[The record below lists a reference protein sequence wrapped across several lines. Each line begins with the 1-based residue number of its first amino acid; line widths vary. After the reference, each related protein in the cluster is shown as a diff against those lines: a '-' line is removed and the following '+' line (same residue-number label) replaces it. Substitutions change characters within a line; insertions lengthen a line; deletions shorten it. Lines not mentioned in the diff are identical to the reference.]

1 MEIREVKDTDSA
13 QIVEIYNY
21 YVESTSISFEEEPI
35 SVEVMQQR
43 IEEVLSLGLPWLVA
57 EVDGQI
63 LGYAYANRWKPRSA
77 YRFTVEPS
85 IYVKQGI
92 TSKGIGSTLYSHLLD
107 NLKEKQIKNV
117 IGVITLP
124 NESSIRLHE
133 RLGFKKVGEFPNIG
147 LKFGEKKSV
156 GYWQLELNA

>member
-43 IEEVLSLGLPWLVA
+43 IEDVLSLGLPWLVA
-57 EVDGQI
+57 EVDGQV

-92 TSKGIGSTLYSHLLD
+92 TSTGIGSTLYSHLLD

>member
-1 MEIREVKDTDSA
+1 MEIRDVRDADSA

-57 EVDGQI
+57 EADGKV
-63 LGYAYANRWKPRSA
+63 LGYAYANRWKSRSA

-85 IYVKQGI
+85 IYVKHGI

-107 NLKEKQIKNV
+107 NLKEKQFKNV

-124 NESSIRLHE
+124 NELSIRLHE

>member
-57 EVDGQI
+57 EVDGQV

-85 IYVKQGI
+85 IYVKLGI
-92 TSKGIGSTLYSHLLD
+92 TSKGIGSTLYSYLLD
-107 NLKEKQIKNV
+107 NLREKQIKNV

>member
-1 MEIREVKDTDSA
+1 MEIREVKDTDLA

-57 EVDGQI
+57 EVDGQV

-85 IYVKQGI
+85 IYVKLGI
-92 TSKGIGSTLYSHLLD
+92 TSKGIGSTLYSYLLD
-107 NLKEKQIKNV
+107 NLREKQIKNV

-156 GYWQLELNA
+156 GYWQLELNV

>member
-43 IEEVLSLGLPWLVA
+43 IKDVLSLGFPWLVA
-57 EVDGQI
+57 EVDGQV

-85 IYVKQGI
+85 IYVKLGI
-92 TSKGIGSTLYSHLLD
+92 TSKGIGSTLYSYLLD
-107 NLKEKQIKNV
+107 NLREKQIKNV